1 MTLEEYRTRFVRSKI
16 AYLEL
21 LEAPQLLATTPHI
34 HDQLS
39 VINNDLLQFAE
50 DLTSEIR
57 ARQTLPSGRSEF
69 TDSQLPGYQR
79 LLLDANTLAQRVNAS
94 VRHTSRFFTPHP
106 AIGR

>member
-1 MTLEEYRTRFVRSKI
+1 MTLEEYRTRFIRLKI

-21 LEAPQLLATTPHI
+21 LEAPQLSATAPHI

-50 DLTSEIR
+50 DLTKEIR
-57 ARQTLPSGRSEF
+57 ATQTLLTGRSEF
-69 TDSQLPGYQR
+69 SDSQVPAYQR
-79 LLLDANTLAQRVNAS
+79 LLLDANSLAQRVNAS
-94 VRHTSRFFTPHP
+94 LRQTNRFFTPHP